1 LSIIELAT
9 RRLEEL
15 RRGGIEVP
23 GIALPAAPPPR
34 VSESLLVRA
43 ARKLEETQ
51 ARMPRA
57 PTAEPQDAH
66 HPEPALPE
74 QLSPPQTAFRLASPS
89 TDHSATSGSVEV
101 DLAKLEAMGYLT
113 PRTPRSQIAS
123 DFRVIKRQL
132 LVNVS
137 EGATKNANLIMVTS
151 ALPNEGKTFVAINL
165 AMSMAKEVDRRILL
179 VDADVA
185 RPSLLP
191 RLGLRPAAGL
201 LDLLADPSIRPSKVL
216 LRTNVDKL
224 TLLPAGAP
232 REHATEMLASDTMSR
247 LLDELST
254 RYPDRVIVFD
264 APPLLPS
271 TESRVLATRM
281 GQVILVVA
289 KHAQKKAVEQA
300 LATIETCP
308 LVLPL
313 LNKASRS
320 EVGVYYGY
328 YGLEKS

>member
-23 GIALPAAPPPR
+23 GSPTPAAPAPQAP
-34 VSESLLVRA
+34 ESLLVRA
-43 ARKLEETQ
+43 TRKLEATQ
-51 ARMPRA
+51 AQARG
-57 PTAEPQDAH
+57 PTAEAQVAALARSEQPTLPQISIRDV
-66 HPEPALPE
+66 
-74 QLSPPQTAFRLASPS
+74 PPVADRGGASS
-89 TDHSATSGSVEV
+89 SVEL
-101 DLAKLEAMGYLT
+101 DFDRLDRMGYLT

-137 EGATKNANLIMVTS
+137 EAATKHANLIMVTS

-313 LNKASRS
+313 LNKVSRS